1 MGHARYACPPISSVL
16 GGKREFVR
24 RAREE
29 KKYLDPLSLVWKFGL
44 SVVAGSTTFH
54 RRRERFAFR
63 TFYSIGNVSLLGK
76 TSLAAQLQLNPVL
89 RNNYSEE
96 RDTLKYSFFLG
107 RPFRVSRYR
116 PVFPPH
122 PMRNA
127 KTIRRARNAMSNTF
141 PPSPNSARS
150 TSLHVGIYFALTN
163 LSIEGRNVILAISLL
178 VKTRGKLANAA
189 TIRGFTL
196 VLA

>member
-44 SVVAGSTTFH
+44 SVVAGPTTFH

-96 RDTLKYSFFLG
+96 RDTLKYSFPWTPVPSFSLS
-107 RPFRVSRYR
+107 SRFSLR
-116 PVFPPH
+116 IQCGMRKLFDGHVTLWAIPFPPLLTPH
-122 PMRNA
+122 VQLHF
-127 KTIRRARNAMSNTF
+127 MSEF
-141 PPSPNSARS
+141 
-150 TSLHVGIYFALTN
+150 
-163 LSIEGRNVILAISLL
+163 ISL
-178 VKTRGKLANAA
+178 
-189 TIRGFTL
+189 
-196 VLA
+196 